1 MILGDLGAE
10 IIKIEEPVSGDDSR
24 AFGPPFVGG
33 ESAYFLSVN
42 RNKKSCC
49 IDLKTPEG
57 LALILDLVAQAD
69 VLVDN
74 FRPGTLKRL
83 GLGDDIL
90 HQRNPK
96 LIHCA
101 ITGFGS
107 DGPDAD
113 RPGYDLI
120 IQGESGFMDITGFPD
135 GPPTKIGT
143 SVADLVTGLYAVQ
156 AILAAIIQRSQS
168 GKGDTVA
175 LSMLDCMASLLTFN
189 AGIYFTTGES
199 PQRRGNAHPT
209 IAPYETF
216 RTADGWINVGVAN
229 DKFWR
234 LFCEALACAELSD
247 DPRFETAPLRVAN
260 RGALVP
266 FLESLLLTQPRSH
279 WLALLTGAGVPCG
292 AIRTIG
298 EVCEAGQLV
307 NRGMVTTMDHPSA
320 GPVRNIIT
328 PFRFGDQPLDEH
340 TPPPRLG
347 EHTAETLERL
357 AGVSAEAI
365 GELADQGV
373 VRLMTASVLA

>member
-1 MILGDLGAE
+1 M
-10 IIKIEEPVSGDDSR
+10 
-24 AFGPPFVGG
+24 
-33 ESAYFLSVN
+33 
-42 RNKKSCC
+42 
-49 IDLKTPEG
+49 
-57 LALILDLVAQAD
+57 Q
-69 VLVDN
+69 
-74 FRPGTLKRL
+74 RL
-83 GLGDDIL
+83 GLGDEVL
-90 HQRNPK
+90 QQRNPR

-107 DGPDAD
+107 QGSDAD

-156 AILAAIIQRSQS
+156 GIIAAIIQRSRS

-234 LFCEALACAELSD
+234 LFCEAIACAELSE
-247 DPRFETAPLRVAN
+247 DPRFQTAPLRVAN
-260 RGALVP
+260 REFLVP
-266 FLESLLLTQPRSH
+266 FLEKLLLTQPRAH
-279 WLALLTGAGVPCG
+279 WLALLTKAGVPCG
-292 AIRTIG
+292 AIRTVG
-298 EVCEAGQLV
+298 EVCEADQLV
-307 NRGMVTTMDHPSA
+307 KRGMVSTLQHPGA
-320 GPVRNIIT
+320 GAVRTILT
-328 PFRFGDQPLDEH
+328 PFRFGDQPLRDH
-340 TPPPRLG
+340 APPPRLG

-357 AGVSAEAI
+357 AGISPQAI
-365 GELADQGV
+365 SELAGQGV
-373 VRLMTASVLA
+373 VRLMAVDAVN